1 MSSHLAELIA
11 TFKEHA
17 PAFMRELER
26 TRTAEPKTFERLA
39 GHMLPWAE
47 AAIGRDWAIQL
58 VEGYC
63 EFVMD
68 VNRAQL
74 KYEKDGVYENKSFSD
89 VYARAYSNPEF
100 MKLYHWGV
108 YTTTFIWLNNLKIV
122 QFFERD
128 FLPLVSSGKSP
139 GTIVDLGAGSGIWH
153 LLALLHLNDWNVKA
167 VDISASTIEQS
178 GRMANL
184 MAVAPRIEHIVA
196 DATSW
201 VLDIPAQAAI
211 SCFLLEHL
219 ERPGQLLSG
228 LANCIEPG
236 AHAFVTCA
244 LTAAEI
250 DHIFEFK
257 RESEA
262 IKLCEDAG
270 FRVKRAFSAE
280 PSTTPPDRSY
290 LPRSLA
296 LVLQKRHNDI
306 W

>member
-1 MSSHLAELIA
+1 MSAHLTEFIA

-17 PAFMRELER
+17 PAFIRELER
-26 TRTAEPKTFERLA
+26 TRAAEPDDFERLA
-39 GHMLPWAE
+39 GRMLPWAE
-47 AAIGRDWAIQL
+47 AALGKDWAIQL

-74 KYEKDGVYENKSFSD
+74 KYEKEGAYENKSFSE
-89 VYARAYSNPEF
+89 VYATAYSNPEF
-100 MKLYHWGV
+100 MALYHWGV
-108 YTTTFIWLNNLKIV
+108 YTTTFVWLHHLKIV

-128 FLPLVSSGKSP
+128 FLPLVSAQSSSG
-139 GTIVDLGAGSGIWH
+139 TLVDLGAGSGIWH
-153 LLALLHLNDWNVKA
+153 LLALAHLNDWNVKA
-167 VDISASTIEQS
+167 VDISESTIEQS

-184 MAVAPRIEHIVA
+184 MEVAPRIEHIVA
-196 DATSW
+196 DATRW
-201 VLDIPAQAAI
+201 APQVAAQAGI

-219 ERPGQLLSG
+219 EEPDKLLAG
-228 LANCIEPG
+228 LANCLEPG

-244 LTAAEI
+244 VTAAEI

-257 RESEA
+257 SESQA

-270 FRVKRAFSAE
+270 FRVKRSFSSD
-280 PSTTPPDRSY
+280 PSTTPLDRKY
-290 LPRSLA
+290 LPRSMA
-296 LVLQKRHNDI
+296 LVLQKRHNDN